1 MFKKVEPNFFE
12 VYLFHMN
19 ITSRNCFIA
28 TFNSNILILWWK
40 FKENEEKTHAKT
52 HKSRQ
57 VRLCNKYKFMQNAKT
72 NFQTILISIH
82 TLDPHQNSLTSN
94 CIFLNKSLLFQTVLF
109 QLVLCFWWPKKSAV
123 RGPSVIKWVKKIEE
137 TEVDQ

>member
-1 MFKKVEPNFFE
+1 MKKK
-12 VYLFHMN
+12 
-19 ITSRNCFIA
+19 R
-28 TFNSNILILWWK
+28 
-40 FKENEEKTHAKT
+40 HAKT
-52 HKSRQ
+52 HKSGQ

-72 NFQTILISIH
+72 NFQIILISIH

-94 CIFLNKSLLFQTVLF
+94 CAFLNKNLLFQTVLF

-123 RGPSVIKWVKKIEE
+123 RGPSVIKWVKKNEE